1 MELGKSVT
9 NFLKDFIYLLVRVEG
24 QREKQ
29 CGGLIPGLWDYEMT
43 WVESSHLS
51 DWATKRPESLLPIE
65 KNRFLSHP
73 TQHKT

>member
-29 CGGLIPGLWDYEMT
+29 CGGLIPGL
-43 WVESSHLS
+43 
-51 DWATKRPESLLPIE
+51 
-65 KNRFLSHP
+65 
-73 TQHKT
+73 